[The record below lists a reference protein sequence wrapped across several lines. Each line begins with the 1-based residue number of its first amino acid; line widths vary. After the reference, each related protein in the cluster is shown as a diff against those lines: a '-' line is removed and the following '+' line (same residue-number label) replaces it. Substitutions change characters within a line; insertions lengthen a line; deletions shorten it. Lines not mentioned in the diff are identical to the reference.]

1 MAISYVS
8 RELDPTIELPTDS
21 RHTQGVFMNQQAI
34 GASIYK
40 ALMLKD
46 IPSDVLSDYVS
57 KLNIGLITP
66 SLFALELATSAEAAM
81 SLGLGKLYKT
91 FFDKYI
97 EPSEME
103 IWGGRIS
110 RGLTLDQIA
119 EQFSTSDEFLARF
132 ATASNTSEEIK
143 IFVKDFSNLVLSEE
157 DINAIAEMIDSG
169 SLTWAEAGT
178 QLADFLDAVDI
189 SAAILHSTLVG
200 DLADYTRPSAFLT
213 IEETVATI
221 ITDAITVISERE
233 VEDEVVTDYLGTSAS
248 DIITA
253 SSATVSIESGSGND
267 QIVLEEN
274 DGKSTKVIFEKNS
287 TINGLDTIKFFERGE
302 GGDVLDFSSF
312 LTVPN
317 LSLVETIISASDTTE
332 NVLPNGAVVVIEGA
346 PSFTDATI
354 AGLFGAGLPFASPTN
369 LSKYVLITANI
380 AQDSDIWYVLNNSNT
395 ALIEA
400 SEITKVGTL
409 NDVNSFSLFPFSQTN
424 FYTLN
429 DA

>member
-1 MAISYVS
+1 
-8 RELDPTIELPTDS
+8 
-21 RHTQGVFMNQQAI
+21 MNQQAI

-57 KLNIGLITP
+57 KLNIGLTTP

-91 FFDKYI
+91 FFNKYI
-97 EPSEME
+97 EPSEMV

-132 ATASNTSEEIK
+132 TDASSTSEEIK
-143 IFVKDFSNLVLSEE
+143 IFVKDFSSLVLSEE
-157 DINAIAEMIDSG
+157 DISSIAEMIDSG
-169 SLTWAEAGT
+169 SLTWADAGT

-221 ITDAITVISERE
+221 ITDAIAVISERK

>member
-1 MAISYVS
+1 
-8 RELDPTIELPTDS
+8 
-21 RHTQGVFMNQQAI
+21 MNQQAI

-66 SLFALELATSAEAAM
+66 SLFALELATSAEAGM

-274 DGKSTKVIFEKNS
+274 DGKSTKIIFEKNS

-380 AQDSDIWYVLNNSNT
+380 AQDSDIWYILNNSNT

-400 SEITKVGTL
+400 SEITKVGIL

>member
-1 MAISYVS
+1 
-8 RELDPTIELPTDS
+8 
-21 RHTQGVFMNQQAI
+21 MNQQAI

-97 EPSEME
+97 EPSEMV

-132 ATASNTSEEIK
+132 TDASSTSEEIK
-143 IFVKDFSNLVLSEE
+143 IFVKDFNSLVLSEE
-157 DINAIAEMIDSG
+157 DISSIAEMIDSG
-169 SLTWAEAGT
+169 SLTWADAGT